1 MYTPAGESGLPRYE
15 ALLRLSE
22 AIRLHRDLPMLIHEL
37 ARRLHS
43 ATDTIQLAPRDVVIH
58 LMGLHS
64 CETPCEC
71 AAPSR
76 GVVPIDASVET
87 RSKALV
93 TRARFSGEIAS
104 VQRTGGTDMKIERR
118 RRRQ

>member
-1 MYTPAGESGLPRYE
+1 MFKPARESCPPRCE
-15 ALLRLSE
+15 ALLQLSE
-22 AIRLHRDLPMLIHEL
+22 AISLHRDLPMLVHEL
-37 ARRLHS
+37 ARRHHS
-43 ATDTIQLAPRDVVIH
+43 ATDFIQLAPHDVVIH
-58 LMGLHS
+58 LIGLHS

-93 TRARFSGEIAS
+93 MRTRSSG
-104 VQRTGGTDMKIERR
+104 
-118 RRRQ
+118 